1 MAKDKDILS
10 DGLEEFKLASDAD
23 SHNRESYRDDI
34 AFGRLGEQWDEQ
46 DKRKRKN
53 RPCLTINRCPSFARQ
68 VVNEAR
74 QNKISIKVRPVDD
87 NADVETAEVMNG
99 LIRNIE
105 HSSNADAAYDT
116 SASCAVE
123 GGFGYFRIT
132 LDYAHDDSFDKDLRI
147 KAIPNPLTVYGDP
160 WSMESDSADW
170 NTAFITESM
179 RRSEF
184 EEKYKDADPVDWDG
198 EKALE
203 QWCDKDNV
211 QVAEWWKREE
221 VPRTIVRLSDGMI
234 IGKDEYQANK
244 EMFDAIGM
252 SVVGERV
259 TRSYKVTQRIMT
271 GKEVLEQTAWAGC
284 YIPIVPVYGDVI
296 IHEGKRYLRSL
307 IHDAKDAQR
316 MFNYFRSVAAEVA
329 ALSPKAPYIGHEGAF
344 NGEYADRW
352 ETANTEP
359 HPFLAVPNGMEIPQ
373 RQFYSGPAAAA
384 VTESLSASDD
394 MKSIMGIYDASLGQ
408 RSNETSGRAIA
419 ARQRESD
426 TGTFHF
432 VDNLARAV
440 RHGGRILLDMIPL
453 VYTPGRIIRVLG
465 NDGTAQN
472 VNIGEKNAQQDQQMV
487 EGQAEQGPTEY
498 KPGSPL
504 NGVYDLSAGKYDL
517 AVDVGPAYA
526 TQRQEAAD
534 QMMQL
539 LQSFPDAAPIIG
551 DLVAKNLD
559 WPGAD
564 EIAERLKSL
573 LPPQIND
580 GIPPAITQKLQEY
593 EATMTQLM
601 AENQALKQQAEN
613 EQGKNA
619 LEQDKLKLEHRKL
632 DVEETQINAEAMQ
645 AKAESLKAL
654 NEAQSAEGV
663 MAAAQQ
669 LMAAAQ
675 AITAVPANLN
685 AEMLALRQEVARP
698 RVKKGRAAKQAD
710 GSFIVEA
717 VEE

>member
-1 MAKDKDILS
+1 MAKDSDILS
-10 DGLEEFKLASDAD
+10 DGLEEFRLASDAD
-23 SHNRESYRDDI
+23 SHNRESYRDDVRF
-34 AFGRLGEQWDEQ
+34 ARLGEQWDERDK
-46 DKRKRKN
+46 DKRKG

-87 NADVETAEVMNG
+87 NADVETAEVFNG

-105 HSSNADAAYDT
+105 HSSNADVAYDT
-116 SASCAVE
+116 GSACAVE

-147 KAIPNPLTVYGDP
+147 KSIPNPLTVYGDP
-160 WSMESDSADW
+160 WSMESDSSDW

-184 EEKYKDADPVDWDG
+184 EEKYPSADPIDWDG
-198 EKALE
+198 TETLE

-211 QVAEWWKREE
+211 QIAEWWKRKE
-221 VPRTIVRLSDGMI
+221 VPRTILRLSDGMI
-234 IGKDEYQANK
+234 VGEEEYKANK
-244 EMFDAIGM
+244 DMFDAIGM
-252 SVVGERV
+252 TVVGRRV

-271 GKEVLEQTAWAGC
+271 GKEVLEETEWAGC
-284 YIPIVPVYGDVI
+284 YIPIIPVYGDVI

-329 ALSPKAPYIGHEGAF
+329 ALSPKAPYIGHESAF
-344 NGEYADRW
+344 AGEYSDRW
-352 ETANTEP
+352 ETANTDP
-359 HPFLAVPNGMEIPQ
+359 HPFLAVPDGIDIPQ
-373 RQFYSGPAAAA
+373 RQFYNGPAAAA
-384 VTESLSASDD
+384 VTEALSASDD
-394 MKSIMGIYDASLGQ
+394 MKAIMGIYDASLGQ

-440 RHGGRILLDMIPL
+440 KHGGRILLDMIPK

-472 VNIGEKNAQQDQQMV
+472 VTLGEKNQQQDQQMV

-559 WPGAD
+559 WPGAE
-564 EIAERLKSL
+564 EIAERLKSM

-580 GIPPAITQKLQEY
+580 GIPPQIMQQMQQLQ
-593 EATMTQLM
+593 AQVTQLM
-601 AENQALKQQAEN
+601 AENEN
-613 EQGKNA
+613 MKNSTAVDEQKIN
-619 LEQDKLKLEHRKL
+619 LEHRKL
-632 DVEETQINAEAMQ
+632 DVEETKVNAEAMK
-645 AKAESLKAL
+645 AKAEAAKAL
-654 NEAQSAEGV
+654 GDTDAAGAVSE
-663 MAAAQQ
+663 AAQQ
-669 LMAAAQ
+669 LTMAAQ
-675 AITAVPANLN
+675 AIMAVPQILVGEMQNLK
-685 AEMLALRQEVARP
+685 AEVARP
-698 RVKKGRAAKQAD
+698 RVKKGRAVRKQD
-710 GSFIVEA
+710 GSFEVEA
-717 VEE
+717 VEA